1 MSGSRSKTKGSSWE
15 RDIAKY
21 LSEQH
26 NASFIRASH
35 SGAYIG
41 GSNNF
46 RKKILDQSQIKNF
59 KGDIVP
65 PETWVNFN
73 AEAKNYA
80 DFPFHLLFQGVV
92 PQLEQWLDQL
102 MAVAQAH
109 DFNILIMKFN
119 RKGSFIAHQPTP
131 SLILNSNH
139 LLYKSK
145 HHGSWIIQDFK
156 TFWSTNSKT
165 IQHICEN
172 RPPEQ
177 IINNQ

>member
-15 RDIAKY
+15 REIAKY

-26 NASFIRASH
+26 GASFIRAAH

-41 GSNNF
+41 GTNSF

-80 DFPFHLLFQGVV
+80 DFPFHLLFQGTV

-102 MAVAQAH
+102 MAVAQAN
-109 DFNILIMKFN
+109 DFNILLMKFN
-119 RKGSFIAHQPTP
+119 RKGSYIVHQLTP
-131 SLILNSNH
+131 RLNLNSNY
-139 LLYKSK
+139 LIYNSN

-156 TFWSTNSKT
+156 TFWSNNKDI
-165 IQHICEN
+165 IQQICETSH
-172 RPPEQ
+172 Q
-177 IINNQ
+177 SK